1 MTELMRVLQKGRP
14 CGDNRLLGVQT
25 IAEVVGNHAVHLP
38 KGQVF
43 AGTRTF
49 THIGQEHSVHI
60 VFGAS
65 AINLPNAST
74 KKYSGSSL
82 ISFVLSQLVQIAIR
96 ASISCVGAIIATPPK
111 RKIQD
116 FR

>member
-1 MTELMRVLQKGRP
+1 MAKVMRVFQNGCASR
-14 CGDNRLLGVQT
+14 DNRLLGIQT
-25 IAEVVGNHAVHLP
+25 IAEVMRDHAVHLP

-49 THIGQEHSVHI
+49 TQIGQEHSVHI

-65 AINLPNAST
+65 AINPPNAST

-111 RKIQD
+111 LKIQNS
-116 FR
+116 R